1 MVDHNLRRSIIRRS
15 LKLGQSYYKQV
26 QLYEQ
31 VKLGETRG
39 LALFGWGRIFELYDV
54 LLPVEPSAVVELVR
68 AAAMAMWDG
77 PFAGME
83 SIDAKG
89 SFLKKGRGDKTP
101 LELFRRG
108 VRTLA
113 PQLSFAEQALV
124 AMLDSS
130 RSEQPSLK

>member
-1 MVDHNLRRSIIRRS
+1 MVDHNFAPLHHSSIS
-15 LKLGQSYYKQV
+15 KLGQSYYKQF

-31 VKLGETRG
+31 VKLGESRG
-39 LALFGWGRIFELYDV
+39 LALFGWGRIVELYDV

-89 SFLKKGRGDKTP
+89 SFLKIGRGDETP